1 MLALQ
6 QLIVILSK
14 LNTILKFVGIFFFLI
29 DPQQRDQEIKLEIH
43 RFGGM
48 KGFLELI
55 FKMNSQ
61 RFRSDNE
68 ISKHRLFSLLFH
80 PLSPAPQPSDALTLQ

>member
-29 DPQQRDQEIKLEIH
+29 DPQQRDQEIKLRNSQVWWYERVFRIN
-43 RFGGM
+43 
-48 KGFLELI
+48 

>member
-48 KGFLELI
+48 KGYLELI
-55 FKMNSQ
+55 LK
-61 RFRSDNE
+61 
-68 ISKHRLFSLLFH
+68 
-80 PLSPAPQPSDALTLQ
+80 LTHIVQV